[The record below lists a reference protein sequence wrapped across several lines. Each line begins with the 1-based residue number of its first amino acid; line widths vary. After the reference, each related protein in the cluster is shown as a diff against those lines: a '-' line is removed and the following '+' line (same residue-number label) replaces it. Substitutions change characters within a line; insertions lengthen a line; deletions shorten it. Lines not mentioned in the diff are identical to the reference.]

1 LSISGVLTHQKFEV
15 QEMSYLLACYNVKC
29 VKIDFKNEEQ
39 LTETMATMSSADIKE
54 FGYSL
59 NDIVLDCKFAGSN
72 CDPS

>member
-1 LSISGVLTHQKFEV
+1 
-15 QEMSYLLACYNVKC
+15 MSYLLACYNVKC

-72 CDPS
+72 CDPSWVFAWFLQNKTVGSK

>member
-1 LSISGVLTHQKFEV
+1 
-15 QEMSYLLACYNVKC
+15 MYKC
-29 VKIDFKNEEQ
+29 VKINFKNEEQ